1 MDSIATQNVVPRR
14 AMPATRL
21 LGYALGA
28 FFIATGLLKLFA
40 SSREIVPGAAML
52 SHPAWF
58 RIVVGIAETIC
69 GGLLFL
75 PAAAAFG
82 AVGLALLMFGAAGT
96 RLVTGEGGI
105 LYPVILLVLLA
116 VVAWDARPDDVQAEI
131 DQELGRSHPL
141 LKEAVV
147 AGALGAVAIAIW
159 FLVVD
164 SIAGHPLQTPLTL
177 GRALLSLLG
186 PAPSPDADFVVVG
199 LYTVFHFVA
208 FIAVAIVAE
217 WLVYRAQTQPAVLA
231 GALMLFVAVELLF
244 YGFVALL
251 QETTGLGTLVW
262 WQVMV
267 GNLIAAAIMGT
278 YIWKKHPELA
288 DELRHTLEGT
298 V

>member
-1 MDSIATQNVVPRR
+1 MILFHRFLIGTAILFCAGFAAWSLNAARSS
-14 AMPATRL
+14 
-21 LGYALGA
+21 GS
-28 FFIATGLLKLFA
+28 TGLL
-40 SSREIVPGAAML
+40 
-52 SHPAWF
+52 
-58 RIVVGIAETIC
+58 
-69 GGLLFL
+69 
-75 PAAAAFG
+75 
-82 AVGLALLMFGAAGT
+82 
-96 RLVTGEGGI
+96 
-105 LYPVILLVLLA
+105 
-116 VVAWDARPDDVQAEI
+116 
-131 DQELGRSHPL
+131 
-141 LKEAVV
+141 
-147 AGALGAVAIAIW
+147 ALGAVAIAIW
-159 FLVVD
+159 FLIVD

-251 QETTGLGTLVW
+251 RETTGLGTLVW

-267 GNLIAAAIMGT
+267 GNVIAAAIMGT